1 MGDPVTKIFTLK
13 ITRPDESET
22 ESMWKIFQAADL
34 VQDRWSNGS
43 TLKDFARRLRDRE
56 LTRDERRFILRA
68 WASLVDGVGGFGRLM
83 SSFEEYKGHFQDLDV
98 DYVKAKPELEQMAA
112 DAALLPVFEEAYREV
127 MAIFTQPVVLS
138 GSIARQEALNFRML
152 AGLISEPSYLK
163 LYPGDDLQV
172 LRPEVVEHRVKELE
186 DAALVPGV
194 LRCAKCDYQLTKTN
208 LYMESDTTGPGD
220 SKTEPCPNGCGP
232 LWPETWKRYAE
243 DGYTLADQYFE
254 ELKEAKRRIA
264 ELERITEGVDQLA
277 IDGGWT
283 ARGMSEYTKTL
294 ESKLELPAVADVLA
308 ERQRQVSEKG
318 YTAESDDSYIPGILC
333 LAGAAYAVAASA
345 YPDARRRANR
355 LWPWPNAPK
364 YFEPARKNNPRANL
378 VKAAALII
386 AEIERID
393 RAAGGYRKGDVN
405 Q

>member
-1 MGDPVTKIFTLK
+1 MNAVFTIK

-68 WASLVDGVGGFGRLM
+68 WVSLVDGVGGFGRLM
-83 SSFEEYKGHFQDLDV
+83 SSFEEYKAHYQDPDV

-152 AGLISEPSYLK
+152 AGLISESSYLK
-163 LYPGDDLQV
+163 LFPGDDLQV
-172 LRPEVVEHRVKELE
+172 LQPVAAEQRAKELE
-186 DAALVPGV
+186 DAAL
-194 LRCAKCDYQLTKTN
+194 
-208 LYMESDTTGPGD
+208 
-220 SKTEPCPNGCGP
+220 TEPFAWTDEISLDHMKKGCAYGYMYKERYGYESLTIP
-232 LWPETWKRYAE
+232 LYSKECIEVFSA
-243 DGYTLADQYFE
+243 
-254 ELKEAKRRIA
+254 ELKVSQGALKKVTELWNEQRQRIA

-283 ARGMSEYTKTL
+283 ARGMSAYAKSL
-294 ESKLELPAVADVLA
+294 EAKLAKPAITDVIA

-318 YTAESDDSYIPGILC
+318 YTAESDDSYLPGILC